1 MNNLLWTIII
11 GIVAG
16 FLAGKVVKGKGFGL
30 IFNLLVGVGGAIL
43 GGWIFGQLG
52 ISIGTGLIST
62 LITAFIGAI
71 VLLFIINL
79 LKKHNETLWDGHAD
93 PYFFIP
99 KTKIIGN
106 TIGVFLFFLIENQNY
121 QKLKYFM
128 LTKYECNTGS
138 MEVFHSH
145 GKLKACCAPRKY
157 DDF

>member
-16 FLAGKVVKGKGFGL
+16 FLAGKVMKGKGFGL

-79 LKKHNETLWDGHAD
+79 LKKT
-93 PYFFIP
+93 
-99 KTKIIGN
+99 
-106 TIGVFLFFLIENQNY
+106 
-121 QKLKYFM
+121 
-128 LTKYECNTGS
+128 
-138 MEVFHSH
+138 
-145 GKLKACCAPRKY
+145 
-157 DDF
+157 

>member
-16 FLAGKVVKGKGFGL
+16 FLAGKVMKGKGFGL

-62 LITAFIGAI
+62 SITAFIGAI

-79 LKKHNETLWDGHAD
+79 LKKT
-93 PYFFIP
+93 
-99 KTKIIGN
+99 
-106 TIGVFLFFLIENQNY
+106 
-121 QKLKYFM
+121 
-128 LTKYECNTGS
+128 
-138 MEVFHSH
+138 
-145 GKLKACCAPRKY
+145 
-157 DDF
+157 

>member
-1 MNNLLWTIII
+1 M
-11 GIVAG
+11 VAG
-16 FLAGKVVKGKGFGL
+16 FLAGKVMKGKGFGL

-99 KTKIIGN
+99 KTKWCFEICEWN
-106 TIGVFLFFLIENQNY
+106 LF
-121 QKLKYFM
+121 
-128 LTKYECNTGS
+128 S
-138 MEVFHSH
+138 
-145 GKLKACCAPRKY
+145 
-157 DDF
+157 

>member
-93 PYFFIP
+93 PYFFIA
-99 KTKIIGN
+99 KTKWCFTICEGN
-106 TIGVFLFFLIENQNY
+106 LF
-121 QKLKYFM
+121 
-128 LTKYECNTGS
+128 S
-138 MEVFHSH
+138 
-145 GKLKACCAPRKY
+145 
-157 DDF
+157 

>member
-16 FLAGKVVKGKGFGL
+16 FLAGKVMKGKGFGL
-30 IFNLLVGVGGAIL
+30 IFNLLVCVGGAIL

-79 LKKHNETLWDGHAD
+79 LKKT
-93 PYFFIP
+93 
-99 KTKIIGN
+99 
-106 TIGVFLFFLIENQNY
+106 
-121 QKLKYFM
+121 
-128 LTKYECNTGS
+128 
-138 MEVFHSH
+138 
-145 GKLKACCAPRKY
+145 
-157 DDF
+157 